1 MLKISATERC
11 AVAQP
16 YPHPGL
22 MLRRFAHRITLPSM
36 TPVPLASDFA
46 LHARPNLFEIDLGA
60 IAQFT
65 QRIRGHVGEGVTI
78 CAALK
83 CNGYGFGLLRVAR
96 TVLASGADML
106 SMVDP
111 ANAIELRR
119 AGETAPILVY
129 PGSLATPQSVND
141 AEVFDFIP
149 TLIDL
154 GSAAVY
160 SHYATRPLRVAV
172 KVDIGQERLGFPAEE
187 AAQAIA
193 AIASL
198 PNLKIHIVNAHPN
211 VPSPPSHDYLDWQ
224 LGRFETMCRKLEAK
238 GLNVPIRMVASSK
251 ILSLTRKASFN
262 AVDPGQMFF
271 GPFRA
276 EGDVPWP
283 TPRQAFAKLTSRL
296 IHVRT
301 LERSEFL
308 AQAPFPMRPGTRLG
322 VIPIGS
328 ADGMGQLHC
337 GEVLVRGRRAKLL
350 GNPSLEHSRLDLTDI
365 PEAKLGDEVV
375 IIGEQGGDRITP
387 DAVVAHQ
394 RHARIADLAMAIRP
408 SVPRK
413 YLA

>member
-1 MLKISATERC
+1 MNP
-11 AVAQP
+11 V
-16 YPHPGL
+16 
-22 MLRRFAHRITLPSM
+22 LP
-36 TPVPLASDFA
+36 VGDLAI
-46 LHARPNLFEIDLGA
+46 HARPNLFEIDLGA
-60 IAQFT
+60 ISQFT
-65 QRIRGHVGEGVTI
+65 RFIREYVGKDVTL

-83 CNGYGFGLLRVAR
+83 CNAYGFGLLQVAR

-111 ANAIELRR
+111 MNAIELRR

-129 PGSLATPQSVND
+129 PGSVAAPQTVSD

-154 GSAAVY
+154 ESARIY
-160 SHYATRPLRVAV
+160 SHYATKPLRVAV

-187 AAQAIA
+187 AAA
-193 AIASL
+193 AIAVITGL
-198 PNLKIHIVNAHPN
+198 PKLEVHIVNAHPN
-211 VPSPPSHDYLDWQ
+211 VPSPPSLDYLDWQ
-224 LGRFETMCRKLEAK
+224 LGRFEAMCRQLEAK

-251 ILSLTRKASFN
+251 ILSLSRKAIFN

-276 EGDVPWP
+276 AGDVPWP
-283 TPRQAFAKLTSRL
+283 AARGAFAKLTSRL

-301 LERSEFL
+301 LDRKEFL
-308 AQAPFPMRPGTRLG
+308 AQAPFAIRPEMRLG
-322 VIPIGS
+322 VMPIGS
-328 ADGMGQLHC
+328 ADGMAQLHC

-350 GNPSLEHSRLDLTDI
+350 GNPSLEHTRLDLSGIAD
-365 PEAKLGDEVV
+365 AKVGDEVV
-375 IIGEQGGDRITP
+375 IIGEQGGDTITT

-408 SVPRK
+408 SVPRQ
-413 YLA
+413 YLEPG

>member
-1 MLKISATERC
+1 MVTIS
-11 AVAQP
+11 
-16 YPHPGL
+16 
-22 MLRRFAHRITLPSM
+22 S
-36 TPVPLASDFA
+36 ASDLA

-65 QRIRGHVGEGVTI
+65 KRIREHVGDGVTI

-83 CNGYGFGLLRVAR
+83 CNGYGFGLSQVAR
-96 TVLASGADML
+96 AILAAGADML

-119 AGETAPILVY
+119 SGVTAPILVY
-129 PGSLATPQSVND
+129 PGSLTTPQAVSD
-141 AEVFDFIP
+141 TELFDFIP
-149 TLIDL
+149 SLVDL
-154 GSAAVY
+154 GSAAIY
-160 SHYATRPLRVAV
+160 SRHATRPLRVAV

-187 AAQAIA
+187 AAEAIA
-193 AIASL
+193 AIAGL
-198 PNLKIHIVNAHPN
+198 PNLEVHIVNAHPN
-211 VPSPPSHDYLDWQ
+211 VPSPPSLEYLDWQ
-224 LGRFETMCRKLEAK
+224 LGRFETMCRQLELK
-238 GLNVPIRMVASSK
+238 GLEVPIRMVASSK

-262 AVDPGQMFF
+262 AVDPGQMLF

-283 TPRQAFAKLTSRL
+283 TTRQAFAKLTSRL

-308 AQAPFPMRPGTRLG
+308 AQAPFPMRPGIRLG

-328 ADGMGQLHC
+328 ADGMAQLHC
-337 GEVLVRGRRAKLL
+337 GEVLVRGRRAKIL
-350 GNPSLEHSRLDLTDI
+350 GNPSLEHTRLDLSDI
-365 PEAKLGDEVV
+365 PEATLGDEVV
-375 IIGEQGGDRITP
+375 IIGEQGGDKITP

-413 YLA
+413 YLE